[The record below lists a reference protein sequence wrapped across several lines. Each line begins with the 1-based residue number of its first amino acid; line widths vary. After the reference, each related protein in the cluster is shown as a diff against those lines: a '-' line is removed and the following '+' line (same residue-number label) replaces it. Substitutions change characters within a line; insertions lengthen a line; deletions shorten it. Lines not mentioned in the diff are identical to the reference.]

1 MITSLRLKDFKN
13 FADET
18 LRVGPFTLIV
28 GANASGKSNI
38 RDAFRFLHGVGRG
51 YTLPEILGGKFG
63 PGGQVEWEG
72 IRGAPGEISR
82 FGGKAFLFTTEN
94 LFGID
99 HVHYSIACFTGM
111 RPNFD
116 LAVSGEYLSK
126 TINKDVDV
134 IFSRPTSNK
143 FDANKDINFLFRGW
157 IKELESVRGRNIPML
172 IETEKFDA
180 FRGTASAATVSAVV
194 EEFSHMRFLDPVPD
208 RMRQPAFPGQTV
220 LGDRGENLP
229 AVLQSICADPA
240 RKALLEEW
248 FGALTPMDAADLEF
262 PLDPSGRVHLMLKE
276 KDGRTVSAFSASDG
290 TLRFLA
296 LLAAM
301 FSEESKG
308 LYFFEDI
315 DSGVHPARLH
325 LLLELIERRTKE
337 GGIQVVATTHSPT
350 MLTLMNDTTFE
361 NASVVCRLEH
371 RRDAII
377 RPLADLPNAREL
389 RGTQG
394 LGRLLEGGWMENML
408 AFTEDRD
415 DDEDGRED
423 GTGREDE
430 EAAE

>member
-51 YTLPEILGGKFG
+51 YTVPEIVGGKFG
-63 PGGQVEWEG
+63 PGGQIEWEG
-72 IRGAPGEISR
+72 IRGAPLEITQRPDGMFMIAAEFS
-82 FGGKAFLFTTEN
+82 FKGIPSKYIMFCVMDALGDVNIMMFDEKLEN
-94 LFGID
+94 SGTLI
-99 HVHYSIACFTGM
+99 YRNSIENGWQA
-111 RPNFD
+111 NQE
-116 LAVSGEYLSK
+116 LK
-126 TINKDVDV
+126 TDYIEFEELLKF
-134 IFSRPTSNK
+134 FSNNTAPALTAIERLGT
-143 FDANKDINFLFRGW
+143 FRH
-157 IKELESVRGRNIPML
+157 
-172 IETEKFDA
+172 
-180 FRGTASAATVSAVV
+180 TASGASISAAI

-208 RMRQPAFPGQTV
+208 RMRQPSFPGQTV

-229 AVLQSICADPA
+229 GVLQAICADPA
-240 RKALLEEW
+240 RKALLTEW
-248 FGALTPMDAADLEF
+248 LGALAPMDAVDLEF

-337 GGIQVVATTHSPT
+337 GRIQVVATTHSPT

-377 RPLADLPNAREL
+377 RRLADLPNVREL
-389 RGTQG
+389 RETQG
-394 LGRLLEGGWMENML
+394 LGDLFETGWMEDML
-408 AFTEDRD
+408 HFTS
-415 DDEDGRED
+415 DDEEED
-423 GTGREDE
+423 DAE
-430 EAAE
+430 EAAQ

>member
-51 YTLPEILGGKFG
+51 YSLPEILGGKFG

-72 IRGAPGEISR
+72 IRGGPGEVQR
-82 FGGKAFLFTTEN
+82 FGTNQGFGVEAGLSFENEQIVFSLFLEGSAISNFNFRRIGEHLRATTQNDTIYKNRQSQTWSTIFNNEIEREFPNLIRNIGVLAGRSAPILPFLKAQ
-94 LFGID
+94 
-99 HVHYSIACFTGM
+99 V
-111 RPNFD
+111 FD
-116 LAVSGEYLSK
+116 LTV
-126 TINKDVDV
+126 
-134 IFSRPTSNK
+134 
-143 FDANKDINFLFRGW
+143 FDNEPPA
-157 IKELESVRGRNIPML
+157 SVRYVN
-172 IETEKFDA
+172 
-180 FRGTASAATVSAVV
+180 AAAD
-194 EEFSHMRFLDPVPD
+194 EFSHMRFLDPVPD
-208 RMRQPAFPGQTV
+208 RMRRPAFPGQTV

-229 AVLQSICADPA
+229 AVLQAICADPA
-240 RKALLEEW
+240 RKALLTEW
-248 FGALTPMDAADLEF
+248 LGALAPMDTVDLEF
-262 PLDPSGRVHLMLKE
+262 PIDPSGRVHLMLKE
-276 KDGRTVSAFSASDG
+276 KDGRAVSAFSASDG

-296 LLAAM
+296 LLATM

-325 LLLELIERRTKE
+325 LLLELIERKTAE
-337 GGIQVVATTHSPT
+337 GRIQVVATTHSPT

-377 RPLADLPNAREL
+377 RPLADLPNVREL
-389 RGTQG
+389 RETQG
-394 LGRLLEGGWMENML
+394 LGDLFETGWMEDML
-408 AFTEDRD
+408 HFTS
-415 DDEDGRED
+415 DDEEED
-423 GTGREDE
+423 DAE
-430 EAAE
+430 EAAQ